1 MKRIIIAMVAIFTF
15 SAINSNAQDF
25 NADIE
30 NSIYNEGMQGFGDI
44 IIPDLIVEGEKAANP
59 TEKTVKNWTIMTFI
73 NGKNNLE
80 IAGLFNVNQME
91 SVGSDKNMNIV
102 VELGRMKGQ
111 EGDVDV
117 DGDWTG
123 SRRLYVMKDK
133 DDEKVTSPVMMETK
147 NVDMGDYKR
156 IVDFVKWTKVNYPAK
171 KYMLIIW
178 NHGTGWFDP
187 SKEKKIADK
196 GISYDDETGNYVR
209 TIEIGKILKEAG
221 KVDILA
227 FDACLMQMAEVAY
240 EVKDYAEVVIGA
252 EETVPGYGY
261 PYDMFLGALKQMP
274 DASAENFAA
283 VTVEAFKSFYTA
295 LKKSAGLS
303 AIRTSKL
310 EGLAEH
316 MASFADSVKKVNDV
330 GAITAARNKVLRYDA
345 VGEGSDP
352 EKTISFFGDI
362 SHFANLMSANITKEG
377 VDSNR
382 LRAKSYKLINFIA
395 NDLVIH
401 NATVGNDRVGSPLSD
416 SKGISVYL
424 PPVETKITQE
434 RLESIFDG
442 KYRDFAFAKTSKWH
456 DFVTFLYSIKAESKC
471 VNPGEDAS
479 MDEIAAYA
487 ACQTDEK
494 LGL

>member
-1 MKRIIIAMVAIFTF
+1 MKGMILTVVMLAATF
-15 SAINSNAQDF
+15 LFFSVSTGMAVENF
-25 NADIE
+25 NL
-30 NSIYNEGMQGFGDI
+30 NSITAD
-44 IIPDLIVEGEKAANP
+44 DLNIVRSDDLNRSGLFNWFKPKPESKPELKSSI
-59 TEKTVKNWTIMTFI
+59 TKEWTIMVFI

-91 SVGSDKNMNIV
+91 TVGSDKNINIV
-102 VELGRMKGQ
+102 VEFGRMKGQ
-111 EGDVDV
+111 DGDIDL

-123 SRRLYVMKDK
+123 SRRLYIKKDN
-133 DDEKVTSPVMMETK
+133 DEEKITSPIIMETE

-362 SHFANLMSANITKEG
+362 SHFANLISVYMTKEG
-377 VDSNR
+377 PEAEKLRNKIIELNR
-382 LRAKSYKLINFIA
+382 FIS
-395 NDLVIH
+395 DELVID
-401 NATVGNDRVGSPLSD
+401 NVTVGRDRLGWSLSE

-424 PPVETKITQE
+424 PPAAKISQDK
-434 RLESIFDG
+434 LENSFESSYG
-442 KYRDFAFAKTSKWH
+442 NFAFAKASAWH
-456 DFVTFLYSIKAESKC
+456 DFVTFLNSVE
-471 VNPGEDAS
+471 AS
-479 MDEIAAYA
+479 AGYY
-487 ACQTDEK
+487 
-494 LGL
+494 